1 MTRVIL
7 INLLLCL
14 NSHPQVVVAN
24 LLETRRS
31 EVILV
36 SHGNQDLMTKN
47 LTIAS
52 SECIELEEIIVSEI
66 VQKHKL
72 FTR

>member
-1 MTRVIL
+1 M
-7 INLLLCL
+7 
-14 NSHPQVVVAN
+14 VVAN

-31 EVILV
+31 EVTLV

-72 FTR
+72 FTLFHHMYSDYEPL